1 MLSNFELALSFR
13 VGSAKAFSLFLG
25 LAPLLPKPL
34 MVLRQSKSVPTAKGN
49 RNPVAKE
56 DVVVKQ
62 RRTNNASS
70 AKKKPPGQV
79 RKKKIK
85 KDRKL
90 LLVVVDMTRRW

>member
-1 MLSNFELALSFR
+1 
-13 VGSAKAFSLFLG
+13 
-25 LAPLLPKPL
+25 

-56 DVVVKQ
+56 DVVLKQ
-62 RRTNNASS
+62 RRSNNPSS

-79 RKKKIK
+79 PRKKKIK

-90 LLVVVDMTRRW
+90 PSGCSCDLSLMSF